1 MTDAEVTH
9 TNGNGVEVEEEPR
22 QRPAD
27 IEQVN
32 NLIASGI
39 QKKSV

>member
-9 TNGNGVEVEEEPR
+9 TNGNGANIDEEEPR

-27 IEQVN
+27 IEQVFFY
-32 NLIASGI
+32 IFF
-39 QKKSV
+39 